1 MKEDSYDLVGVTGR
15 TPVYPVRSE
24 HAAFLNYGNAM
35 DLGCIDATD
44 TIPCGST
51 NSNPRSKSMSTFML
65 RDHL

>member
-1 MKEDSYDLVGVTGR
+1 MKQGAAELVGVTGR
-15 TPVYPVRSE
+15 TSVYPVRSE

-51 NSNPRSKSMSTFML
+51 NSNPLIKSMSTFVL